1 MFANYVS
8 GYRSFSWFSY
18 VDWSEK
24 KEKHTKML
32 AVKYTFCWKEEVSYS
47 YSWIQWHRADVKSKA
62 LMLYFYKLQTK
73 AWNSENK

>member
-1 MFANYVS
+1 MFANYIS

-18 VDWSEK
+18 VNWSGS
-24 KEKHTKML
+24 EKHTKML
-32 AVKYTFCWKEEVSYS
+32 AVKYTFRWKESVSYS

-73 AWNSENK
+73 AWDSENK